1 MLRRLEQSAAHTC
14 FVAPPLSADKV
25 ADPHEMAA
33 AFGGTVAPNVA
44 EAHGLARAQFGQS
57 GLVVVTGSIYLVGAA
72 RAQLLSVPSD
82 PPVDM

>member
-1 MLRRLEQSAAHTC
+1 MQ
-14 FVAPPLSADKV
+14 VAGRAPVSDGEGLAIGGPAVLAR
-25 ADPHEMAA
+25 ER
-33 AFGGTVAPNVA
+33 FGGTVAPNVA
-44 EAHGLARAQFGQS
+44 EALSLARAKVGQS